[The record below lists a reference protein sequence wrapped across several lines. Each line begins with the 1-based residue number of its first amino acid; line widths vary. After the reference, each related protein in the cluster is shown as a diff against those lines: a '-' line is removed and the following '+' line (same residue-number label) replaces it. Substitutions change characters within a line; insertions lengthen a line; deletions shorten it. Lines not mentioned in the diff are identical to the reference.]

1 MNFLFHFVMFCLTGL
16 LIVLILF
23 CEVFF
28 CLFLKENIK
37 LGWWDVE
44 DLGDIIGEENI
55 IKMYKKKILKK
66 KTDKIKKMHISNRNF
81 QKG

>member
-1 MNFLFHFVMFCLTGL
+1 M
-16 LIVLILF
+16 
-23 CEVFF
+23 
-28 CLFLKENIK
+28 FLKENIK
-37 LGWWDVE
+37 LGWWDAE

-55 IKMYKKKILKK
+55 IKIYKKQILKK